1 MLPKQTLITFI
12 QMKNSTIVIVCV
24 LIFNMFISCHKS
36 NDGDYFDGDI
46 QSIENSVRSVKK
58 ITLKAVPLNGANYG
72 WIAVYDSLM
81 IFANP
86 KLRDNFFNVFN
97 IDTGEEIGEFCGKGG
112 GPDEMIA
119 VNPIYQ
125 FFKEGDTLKT
135 LLFAPNENKLFIWN
149 ISQSIEQEKTI
160 MDTIISY
167 KSRNEGGFVSYN
179 YLFLQNEDTLF
190 AYLPSFP
197 LSDEEASLPFYQKR
211 TVYTDK
217 LLRSYNIYKKNV
229 RNGDAAII
237 PETFFSSK
245 DAFMP
250 DSSKIVQVLYNLPQI
265 NILDTHTGQ
274 ITGYRMKNSPDFSF
288 FETGMTSRKVYYL
301 RVQADNSRIYA
312 SYWGKE
318 PWKRNEVPY
327 INTIHVFDWHGKL
340 IDELTVDHPVGEM
353 WLDPVRNRL
362 YTVNVSTDEVF
373 YLDLNKFNFS
383 E

>member
-1 MLPKQTLITFI
+1 
-12 QMKNSTIVIVCV
+12 
-24 LIFNMFISCHKS
+24 MFISCHKS

-229 RNGDAAII
+229 RNGDATII